1 MPGNTPFDFKLIGCP
16 YFEDIVLSWLW
27 KAALSSRSLAKN
39 LKSMTVFAKQLGEL
53 TSLMESAK
61 ETYKE
66 VLKSCAVAREKSLEA
81 GSLALSQRQLE
92 KKMLE

>member
-1 MPGNTPFDFKLIGCP
+1 
-16 YFEDIVLSWLW
+16 
-27 KAALSSRSLAKN
+27 
-39 LKSMTVFAKQLGEL
+39 MTVFAKQLGEL

-61 ETYKE
+61 EAYKE

-92 KKMLE
+92 KKVLE

>member
-1 MPGNTPFDFKLIGCP
+1 
-16 YFEDIVLSWLW
+16 
-27 KAALSSRSLAKN
+27 
-39 LKSMTVFAKQLGEL
+39 MTVFAKQLGEL